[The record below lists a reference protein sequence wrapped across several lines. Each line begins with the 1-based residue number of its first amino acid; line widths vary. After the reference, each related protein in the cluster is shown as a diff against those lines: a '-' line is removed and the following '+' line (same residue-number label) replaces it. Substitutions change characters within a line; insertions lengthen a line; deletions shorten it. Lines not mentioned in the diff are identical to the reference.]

1 MMNCQK
7 CQKEYIPKR
16 MGGLFCSVSCGN
28 SYRQQLKRDEQK
40 QARLVEQGLA
50 IEKPLTEEEV
60 QIWSVLV
67 ELGKNARQL
76 DEDLQK
82 TGNDRPADIGPR
94 IGKIIRQYREQADS
108 ELWQQLEARL
118 NKQEEVTKRVSSKQ

>member
-28 SYRQQLKRDEQK
+28 SYRQQLKRNEQK
-40 QARLVEQGLA
+40 QARLLEQGLA

-108 ELWQQLEARL
+108 KLWQQFEARL

>member
-1 MMNCQK
+1 MNCQK

-67 ELGKNARQL
+67 ELGKSARQL

-94 IGKIIRQYREQADS
+94 LGRIIRQYREQADS
-108 ELWQQLEARL
+108 ELWQQFEARL
-118 NKQEEVTKRVSSKQ
+118 NKQEEVKKRVSSKQ